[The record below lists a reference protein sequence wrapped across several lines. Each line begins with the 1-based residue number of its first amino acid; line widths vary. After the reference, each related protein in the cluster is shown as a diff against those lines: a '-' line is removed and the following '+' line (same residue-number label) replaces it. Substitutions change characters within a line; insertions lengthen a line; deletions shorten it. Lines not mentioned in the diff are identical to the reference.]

1 MKIHYGR
8 NNNPNEL
15 PAMVPPRNH
24 YVFMTDLRDR
34 SEKLKEVC
42 MRNAITRMLAVML
55 MLLIAGTVFATGE
68 IEPASTGPVEIEF
81 WTTLTESD
89 RMATIQV
96 LIDTFEILN
105 PDITIELIPV
115 PENDMASQMAAAAAA
130 GNLPA
135 FAELAAETAVAL
147 GVEGLLDVEST
158 TDFINDLGKSR
169 FYQGALEL
177 VGVGNGREYYSVPYH
192 GWIQGIWYR
201 ADWFAEAGLA
211 PPDTWE
217 NILAAAKYFNQP
229 ANNRW
234 GILVGT
240 TAEAFTEQC
249 FTQFARSNGAGLFDK
264 DGNLIFNS
272 PEMREA
278 IEYYAELAKYTPP
291 GPQTWRAR
299 DYYLEGKMAMFFY
312 STYIMDDLA
321 IESVA
326 AGSLTGDNF
335 EGLEG
340 AFFDPELVNNT
351 RLASIITHDQPA
363 GYGVIDTLGFPKQS
377 DPAATAA
384 ARKFLQY
391 LFTPNAY
398 VTFLHMAP
406 GGMNPV
412 LPEVTDPPRF
422 LNDPKGV
429 YTHYGP
435 EKLAEIIGGLES
447 IQTFGIVE
455 GNRIDAASLIFAQQ
469 ILPQMLYAITQEG
482 ADIDRAMA
490 AAEAAMRDLMD

>member
-1 MKIHYGR
+1 
-8 NNNPNEL
+8 
-15 PAMVPPRNH
+15 
-24 YVFMTDLRDR
+24 
-34 SEKLKEVC
+34 
-42 MRNAITRMLAVML
+42 MRNAATRMLTVL
-55 MLLIAGTVFATGE
+55 IMLLIAGTVFATGD
-68 IEPASTGPVEIEF
+68 IEPASTGPVDIEF
-81 WTTLTESD
+81 WTTETQSD
-89 RMATIQV
+89 RQATIQV

-115 PENDMASQMAAAAAA
+115 EENDLATQMAAAAAA

-135 FAELAAETAVAL
+135 FAEIPAETAVAL
-147 GVEGLLDVEST
+147 GVEGLLDVGAT
-158 TDFINDLGKSR
+158 TDFVNTFGKSR

-177 VGVGNGREYYSVPYH
+177 VGTGSGRDYYAIPYH

-201 ADWFAEAGLA
+201 SDWFEEAGLA
-211 PPDTWE
+211 APNTWE
-217 NILAAAKYFNQP
+217 SILAAAKYFNNPRSNQY
-229 ANNRW
+229 

-264 DGNLIFNS
+264 DGNLVFNS

-299 DYYLEGKMAMFFY
+299 DYYLQGKMAMFFY

-321 IESVA
+321 VESVA
-326 AGSLTGDNF
+326 SGSLTGDNF

-340 AFFDPELVNNT
+340 TSFDPELVANT
-351 RLASIITHDQPA
+351 RLASIITNDQPA
-363 GYGVIDTLGFPKQS
+363 GYGVVVSLAFPDQG
-377 DPAATAA
+377 DAAKTAA
-384 ARKFLQY
+384 AQKFLQY

-412 LPEVTDPPRF
+412 LPEVTSNPRF

-429 YTHYGP
+429 YSHYGP

-447 IQTFGIVE
+447 IQSFGIVE
-455 GNRIDAASLIFAQQ
+455 GNRIDAAALIFAQQ

-482 ADIDRAMA
+482 VDIDVAMA
-490 AAEAAMRDLMD
+490 AAEDAMRDLME